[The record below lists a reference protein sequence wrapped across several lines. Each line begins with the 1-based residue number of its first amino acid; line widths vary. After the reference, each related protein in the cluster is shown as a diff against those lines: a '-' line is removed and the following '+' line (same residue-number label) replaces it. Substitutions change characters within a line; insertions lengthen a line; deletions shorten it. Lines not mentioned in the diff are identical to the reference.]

1 MIHGSRLPSSFPDD
15 TLSSYSEIYP
25 GKMYNYNQN
34 TTKKNQNTTKKPKTT
49 KNRRAQAPF
58 VCRYLAFYPTHFRF
72 TSRSL
77 PGHFRLIK

>member
-34 TTKKNQNTTKKPKTT
+34 TTKKESKYYKKA
-49 KNRRAQAPF
+49 KNYKKSQGPS
-58 VCRYLAFYPTHFRF
+58 TI
-72 TSRSL
+72 
-77 PGHFRLIK
+77 RL